1 MADKGVKELREA
13 LKAIRIVS
21 ITGAAII
28 EEGLE
33 LEDIQDV
40 IKAAKEMDAIK
51 AGLDGKEEILGEI
64 KDLDGAEMGLVISDV
79 IQIIKDVK
87 AAYAGEDV
95 KL

>member
-13 LKAIRIVS
+13 LRAIRILA
-21 ITGAAII
+21 ITGAAIA

-40 IKAAKEMDAIK
+40 IKAAKKMDELK
-51 AGLDGKEEILGEI
+51 AGLDGKEEILSEI
-64 KDLDGAEMGLVISDV
+64 KDLDGAEVGLVISD
-79 IQIIKDVK
+79 IIKIVKDVK
-87 AAYAGEDV
+87 AAYDGEDV